1 MLDVAERAGVS
12 KASVSRFIGDD
23 RALLSDAIALRIE
36 QAIDELGYRPNQM
49 ARGLKRG
56 RTRLIGMLV
65 ADIRNPYSIAVM
77 HGVETACR
85 QHGYSLVVCNT
96 DRDDEQERQHLAA
109 LRAYNIEGLI
119 VNTLGHHLDQL
130 LELQREMP
138 LVLVDRKVEPLH
150 SDLVGLD
157 NPVAVRMAV
166 EHLEQQGY
174 RDLLLVTEA
183 TDGTSSRLE
192 RLDSF
197 KAEMT
202 NRPTLTGAVLELDG
216 ELEQRLQKFLG
227 KSGPKAL
234 FCANGIAALACT
246 RALKNLG
253 CDLFDDVGLIALDD
267 LDWYPLVGNGI
278 TALAQP
284 TEAIGA
290 SAFDCLLKRL
300 RGDSQPPRTLDFLS
314 TTMHKYPVSISLS
327 SYGADLV
334 RQQGQLS
341 FVEVLAAAGAQRIE
355 WREELLTTEQPHE
368 LAQAAADQGLECVFS
383 SPLELWVAGRSQ
395 PNAELAATLDR
406 AQAFGARWLKVSLGY
421 FTDTND
427 LDSLSALLNRHPV
440 KLLVENDQTLHGG
453 RIEPMQR
460 FFNEIERL
468 AVPVKMTFDIGNW
481 QWQDQSATTAARLLG
496 RHVDYLHCKAVARRA
511 DGKLVALPPGAAD
524 LHLWEQLLKHMTQG
538 ITRAVEFP
546 LQGNDLVPVTAQQVA
561 TLAVLGQPRVENA
574 HV

>member
-1 MLDVAERAGVS
+1 
-12 KASVSRFIGDD
+12 
-23 RALLSDAIALRIE
+23 
-36 QAIDELGYRPNQM
+36 
-49 ARGLKRG
+49 
-56 RTRLIGMLV
+56 
-65 ADIRNPYSIAVM
+65 
-77 HGVETACR
+77 
-85 QHGYSLVVCNT
+85 
-96 DRDDEQERQHLAA
+96 
-109 LRAYNIEGLI
+109 
-119 VNTLGHHLDQL
+119 
-130 LELQREMP
+130 
-138 LVLVDRKVEPLH
+138 
-150 SDLVGLD
+150 
-157 NPVAVRMAV
+157 
-166 EHLEQQGY
+166 
-174 RDLLLVTEA
+174 
-183 TDGTSSRLE
+183 
-192 RLDSF
+192 
-197 KAEMT
+197 
-202 NRPTLTGAVLELDG
+202 
-216 ELEQRLQKFLG
+216 
-227 KSGPKAL
+227 
-234 FCANGIAALACT
+234 
-246 RALKNLG
+246 
-253 CDLFDDVGLIALDD
+253 
-267 LDWYPLVGNGI
+267 
-278 TALAQP
+278 
-284 TEAIGA
+284 
-290 SAFDCLLKRL
+290 
-300 RGDSQPPRTLDFLS
+300 
-314 TTMHKYPVSISLS
+314 MHKYPVSISLS

-334 RQQGQLS
+334 RQRGQLS
-341 FVEVLAAAGAQRIE
+341 FVSVLAAAGAQRIE
-355 WREELLTTEQPHE
+355 WREELLTTEHPHE

-427 LDSLSALLNRHPV
+427 LDSLSALLSRHPV

-561 TLAVLGQPRVENA
+561 ALAVLGQPRVENA